1 MAALAL
7 ANVQDHWVVVTRER
21 PARGEAGETVC
32 RWRSWGAALS
42 WVPPGGREEGQV
54 SELAEPAGR
63 SGRQT
68 DELFFCSGCLGN
80 RRDFGAHSGGS
91 SPSGASRGAY
101 WWRCG

>member
-32 RWRSWGAALS
+32 RRRSWGAALS

-63 SGRQT
+63 SG
-68 DELFFCSGCLGN
+68 
-80 RRDFGAHSGGS
+80 
-91 SPSGASRGAY
+91 
-101 WWRCG
+101 